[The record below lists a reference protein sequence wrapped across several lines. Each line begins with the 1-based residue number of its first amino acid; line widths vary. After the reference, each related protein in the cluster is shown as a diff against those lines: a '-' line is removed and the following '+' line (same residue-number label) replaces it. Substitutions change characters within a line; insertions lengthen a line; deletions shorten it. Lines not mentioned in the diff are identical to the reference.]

1 MEGTCDEGGGDVERH
16 FGETIV
22 DYTDILPIIQQ
33 FVNVKA
39 VAMAI
44 VLTQMLKYV
53 LPSPDET
60 LSAEVIKGH
69 WTTRLLPLVPI
80 LIGIVYCTLVEPA
93 QTTME
98 NVIRGIFTGAM
109 GAWGYRTT
117 KVSVFGQ

>member
-1 MEGTCDEGGGDVERH
+1 M
-16 FGETIV
+16 
-22 DYTDILPIIQQ
+22 DYTDIVPIIKQ
-33 FVNVKA
+33 FINGKGTILS
-39 VAMAI
+39 I

-53 LPSPDET
+53 LPSPDGK
-60 LSAEVIKGH
+60 LSAEVIAGH
-69 WTTRLLPLVPI
+69 WTTRLLPMFPI
-80 LIGIVYCTLVEPA
+80 LIGIMYCTLVEPE